1 VTEIL
6 TPEMGNSGSLGGGV
20 GIDNTSVT
28 QPYGVDSTSP
38 RSSTGWEPGVQYNY
52 TYPLDNDGKELDL
65 RPGSQLHGQIIINIL
80 NRARQSYS
88 VMQRRHEAWNKID
101 DTLTAYITPDEL
113 DKEIKRKDKKKPV
126 NIVIPYSF
134 ATLETIL
141 TYFSTAFLQ
150 NPIFQ
155 FDGNSGEDQIGAKLL
170 ELCVE
175 AQMRRSGGS
184 LALHTMWRDSIAYS
198 IGCIAAGWKRENGH
212 RVVEAV
218 RPQGVLSKMLDAIG
232 GNTGRRKKMVPE
244 LFYEGCDLI
253 NIDPYLILPDPN
265 QPIHK
270 IEAMEF
276 FGWIEEKSQLSL
288 LEEELW
294 EDSDLFNVRYL
305 SHTKERYTEFTIDP
319 SRRAKKYGLNQRRK
333 MYGTTNS
340 KTLIN
345 MYINLVPKDWNIGSS
360 EYPEKWL
367 FQVADGLVITKARP
381 LDLVHNRF
389 PVVLSSPDFD
399 GYSVAPVSR
408 LEMIDGLQEVLN
420 FLFNSHMMNVRR
432 SVNNM
437 FVVDP
442 SLVNIPDFDD
452 PSGGLMIRLRRAAW
466 GRGVQN
472 VMEQLQVVDVTAR
485 NVQDAFQVM
494 ELGARVTGATD
505 NAMGQQRK
513 GSARVSAT
521 ESRGQMQNVAN
532 RMERMASVTSA
543 MAMNPLAYM
552 LAFHTQQLMSQDM
565 YVKVVGEN
573 LEALQAEYGAGAK
586 VKVSPFDILVQF
598 GVIPRDGSVPGA
610 AGQTADQW
618 VNLYQILAQNQ
629 VVAAEFDMVRIFK
642 HIARLMGAK
651 DVSSFAKVVNQT
663 QTQVQT
669 DQAVADQVQ
678 RGNLVPINPEQGV
691 QEQGMPGTTI
701 AAMGR

>member
-6 TPEMGNSGSLGGGV
+6 TPEMGNSGALGGGV
-20 GIDNTSVT
+20 GIDGPSS
-28 QPYGVDSTSP
+28 GATSP
-38 RSSTGWEPGVQYNY
+38 RDSLGWGSGVSYDY
-52 TYPLDNDGKELDL
+52 KYPNNLDL
-65 RPGSQLHGQIIINIL
+65 RPGSKLHGQIISNIL

-88 VMQRRHEAWNKID
+88 VMQRRHPAWNKID
-101 DTLTAYITPDEL
+101 DTLTAYIAPDALER
-113 DKEIKRKDKKKPV
+113 EIKQKDKRKPV
-126 NIVIPYSF
+126 SIVVPYSF

-141 TYFSTAFLQ
+141 TYFHTAFMQ
-150 NPIFQ
+150 EPIFQ
-155 FDGNSGEDQIGAKLL
+155 YDGSSGDDQVGAKLL
-170 ELCVE
+170 ELCVA
-175 AQMRRSGGS
+175 AQMRRSGGA
-184 LALHTMWRDSIAYS
+184 LALNTMWRDSIAYS
-198 IGCIAAGWKRENGH
+198 IGCVAAGWKRENGH
-212 RVVEAV
+212 RVVEAA
-218 RPQGVLSKMLDAIG
+218 RSQNMISRFLDTLG
-232 GNTGRRKKMVPE
+232 GNAGRKKTTVPT

-276 FGWIEEKSQLSL
+276 FGWIEEASQLSL
-288 LEEELW
+288 LEAELW

-305 SHTKERYTEFTIDP
+305 NHTKERFTEFTIDP
-319 SRRAKKYGLNQRRK
+319 SRRAKKYDLNERRK

-345 MYINLVPKDWNIGSS
+345 MYITLVPKDWELGPS
-360 EYPEKWL
+360 EYPEKWM
-367 FQVADGLVITKARP
+367 FQVADGLILTKARP

-389 PVVLSSPDFD
+389 PVVIASPDFD
-399 GYSVAPVSR
+399 GYSVAPTSR

-420 FLFNSHMMNVRR
+420 FLFNSHVTNVRR
-432 SVNNM
+432 AINNM
-437 FVVDP
+437 FIIDP
-442 SLVNIPDFDD
+442 SLVNVPDFDD
-452 PSGGLMIRLRRAAW
+452 PSGGLLIRLRRAAW

-521 ESRGQMQNVAN
+521 ESKGQMQNVTN
-532 RMERMASVTSA
+532 RMERMASVIST
-543 MAMNPLAYM
+543 MAMTPLAYM
-552 LAFHTQQLMSQDM
+552 LAYHTQQLMSEDT

-573 LEALQAEYGAGAK
+573 LEALMAEYGVQQGGK

-610 AGQTADQW
+610 LSQTADQW
-618 VNLYQILAQNQ
+618 VNLYQVLSQNPA
-629 VVAAEFDMVRIFK
+629 VAAQFDMVRIFK
-642 HIARLMGAK
+642 HIARLMGAR
-651 DVSSFAKVVNQT
+651 DVSSFAKAVQN
-663 QTQVQT
+663 TQVQT
-669 DQAVADQVQ
+669 QPDQQVAQQVQ
-678 RGNLVPINPEQGV
+678 QGNLVPLNPEQGMPA
-691 QEQGMPGTTI
+691 QGMPGPTM
-701 AAMGR
+701 AAM